1 MKNGRLPVSKFLEH
15 LVLAAASSAFAY
27 FAWWTW
33 RDIKREKRPEVTE
46 EMIDDAFNQML
57 EEHSFEPD

>member
-1 MKNGRLPVSKFLEH
+1 MDKLIEH
-15 LVLAAASSAFAY
+15 TILAAASAAFAY

-33 RDIKREKRPEVTE
+33 HDIKREKRPEVTE

-57 EEHSFEPD
+57 EDHSFEPD